1 MTDGIGSDP
10 RTLGGRYQLGD
21 LLGRGGMAEVHI
33 GRDTR
38 LGRTVAIKLLRTDLA
53 RDPSFQARFRREA
66 QSAASLNHP
75 NIVAVYDTG
84 EEPMP
89 DGSGVAPYIVMEYV
103 QGETLREVLRSGR
116 RLLPERSLE
125 IAEGILAALDYS
137 HRHGIIHRDVKP
149 GNVMLTPSGQVK
161 VMDFG
166 IARAIADSAAT
177 MTQTSAVLGT
187 AQYLSPE
194 QARGETVDARS
205 DVYSAGCLLY
215 ELLTGRPPFTGDSP
229 VSVAYQHVREFAVPP
244 SQLDAEIPA
253 SYDAVVM
260 KSLAKDPAQRYQT
273 AAEMAADLE
282 RARTGRPII
291 ASAVGGGGVAT
302 MGTTTAAIPGMGSDA
317 TQQLTPIIATTP
329 ILLEERPPPRRTG
342 WYVLLGIAT
351 IAVLAGAAWLAAG
364 FFGNGS
370 GTNVR
375 VPDLTGLTQAAA
387 QSALVKQG
395 LTLDPQITN
404 AVSDKPKG
412 TVIDQDPA
420 PQAEARKNAAVSI
433 TLSGGPSNV
442 AVPVVVGLTQPQAEQ
457 ALQTAGLGLGTVT
470 MVDDR
475 QENKGTVIDS
485 NPSTGTSV
493 APGTKVALSV
503 ASGLVKIPDDLV
515 GQDVEAAITELQ
527 DAGFNYRRVPQ
538 VDGSVPGGQV
548 LDTNPEG
555 GTELEK
561 GKTVAIVYAK
571 APPSSSTPPPSS
583 STPPPSS
590 SSPTVSPSDDGGSPP
605 ASKSP

>member
-1 MTDGIGSDP
+1 MTDGSFGNDP

-53 RDPSFQARFRREA
+53 RDPSFQNRFRREA

-84 EEPMP
+84 EEPLP

-103 QGETLREVLRSGR
+103 QGETLRDVLRSGR

-125 IAEGILAALDYS
+125 IAEGLLAALDYS

-166 IARAIADSAAT
+166 IARALADSAAT

-229 VSVAYQHVREFAVPP
+229 VSVAYQHVREYAVPP
-244 SQLDAEIPA
+244 SQLDAEIPP

-282 RARTGRPII
+282 RARTGRPVAAAILGTG
-291 ASAVGGGGVAT
+291 AVIT
-302 MGTTTAAIPGMGSDA
+302 GTTTATIPGLGSDA
-317 TQQLTPIIATTP
+317 TQFLTPVAAAP
-329 ILLEERPPPRRTG
+329 VLLAEEPERSRVG
-342 WYVLLGIAT
+342 WYIALGVAT
-351 IAVLAGAAWLAAG
+351 LAVLAGAAWLAAG
-364 FFGNGS
+364 FFGSS
-370 GTNVR
+370 GGTKVR
-375 VPDLTGLTQAAA
+375 VPDLTGTTKAQAQTALT
-387 QSALVKQG
+387 KQG
-395 LTLDPQITN
+395 LTLDPNVIT
-404 AVSDKPKG
+404 AISSKTKG
-412 TVIDQDPA
+412 TVISQNPLA
-420 PQAEARKNAAVSI
+420 LQEEPKGTAVSI
-433 TLSGGPSNV
+433 TVSGGPANV
-442 AVPVVVGLTQPQAEQ
+442 AVPVLVGLSQAQAEQ
-457 ALQTAGLGLGTVT
+457 ALQTAGLALGKVT
-470 MVDDR
+470 PVNDR
-475 QENKGTVIDS
+475 PEPLGTVIDS
-485 NPSTGTSV
+485 NPTTGTPT
-493 APGTKVALSV
+493 APGTPVALSV
-503 ASGLVKIPDDLV
+503 SSGMAAIPTDLV
-515 GQDVEAAITELQ
+515 GEDVESAITELTNL
-527 DAGFNYRRVPQ
+527 GFKYRRIPVTDGTVP
-538 VDGSVPGGQV
+538 PGQV
-548 LDTNPEG
+548 TGTTPPA
-555 GTELEK
+555 GTELLL
-561 GKTVAIVYAK
+561 GKTVGITYAK
-571 APPSSSTPPPSS
+571 APA

-590 SSPTVSPSDDGGSPP
+590 SSPPPSSSSPSTSGSGSP
-605 ASKSP
+605 SGSSSP